1 MLLNGISSRQS
12 LGVGG
17 VRYAYIAKMSDLDI
31 TFTEG
36 TGGEAGSA
44 STAAFALADGTVI
57 DPGTSGN
64 SPFKKYVFTVE
75 TSSSDA
81 AQTGT
86 PAQGSSVFAHTV
98 NMTFHKKN
106 AALRNEVQALAED
119 EVVVVMVDC
128 NGYAELLGGQCGE
141 GLHMTAG
148 TTPSGVAR
156 GDLNGYTITLT
167 ANQAKAPYTVEETE
181 LTNINP
187 DEPVGV

>member
-1 MLLNGISSRQS
+1 MILNGIASRQS

-17 VRYAYIAKMSDLDI
+17 VRYAYIAKLADVAI
-31 TFTEG
+31 EYTEG
-36 TGGEAGSA
+36 DGETP
-44 STAAFALADGTVI
+44 STAAFTLADGSEIT
-57 DPGTSGN
+57 PGTGGN
-64 SPFKKYVFTVE
+64 SPFKKYVFTIE

-119 EVVVVMVDC
+119 ETVVVMVDC

-148 TTPSGVAR
+148 TAPSGVAK

-167 ANQAKAPYTVEETE
+167 ANQAKAPYTVEDTE
-181 LTNINP
+181 LTAIDPNTP
-187 DEPVGV
+187 AV